1 MVILIVL
8 AVIFLAIVGFGVIF
22 GAPFVPTRKIWIREA
37 LDLAN
42 IRKNDTVVDLG
53 SGNGEVLK
61 MAISAGAKKAV
72 GYEINPIL
80 VLWSRLRFLRNPR
93 IQIENENF
101 LTHELPPETTV
112 IYLFQVNKVM
122 KKIPGLIRKNRE
134 KFAAKKI
141 RVVCF
146 GFELDGEKSV
156 RELNGMRL
164 YEF

>member
-1 MVILIVL
+1 
-8 AVIFLAIVGFGVIF
+8 
-22 GAPFVPTRKIWIREA
+22 
-37 LDLAN
+37 
-42 IRKNDTVVDLG
+42 
-53 SGNGEVLK
+53 

-80 VLWSRLRFLRNPR
+80 VLWSRLLFLRNPR

-146 GFELDGEKSV
+146 GFELDGEKPV

-164 YEF
+164 YEFQRRAKDALIWRKSVIQYAYDKAGGQNSERFSR

>member
-8 AVIFLAIVGFGVIF
+8 AVIFLAVVGFGVIF

-93 IQIENENF
+93 IQIEN
-101 LTHELPPETTV
+101 
-112 IYLFQVNKVM
+112 
-122 KKIPGLIRKNRE
+122 
-134 KFAAKKI
+134 
-141 RVVCF
+141 
-146 GFELDGEKSV
+146 
-156 RELNGMRL
+156 
-164 YEF
+164 